1 MSIYSVLRM
10 DDESVN
16 NQVHT
21 NKVREDKSSKFDYD
35 FLFS

>member
-1 MSIYSVLRM
+1 MSIYSLVRM

-21 NKVREDKSSKFDYD
+21 NKVYEKAIVQ
-35 FLFS
+35 LL